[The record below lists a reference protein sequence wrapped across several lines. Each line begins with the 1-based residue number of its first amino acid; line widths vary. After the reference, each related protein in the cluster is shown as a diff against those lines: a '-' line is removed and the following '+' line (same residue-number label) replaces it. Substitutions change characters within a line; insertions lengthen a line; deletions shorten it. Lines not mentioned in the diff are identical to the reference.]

1 MTPSEKEELLRTIS
15 CQGKEY
21 SQCQTDPH
29 LVICRKIRREYLVLG
44 VTYTVTYGNRLDLL
58 ITLVRRR
65 SDVCLGRLV

>member
-1 MTPSEKEELLRTIS
+1 MFEWDERVGFDENATTIGRIRAIKEKEVELDELLF
-15 CQGKEY
+15 
-21 SQCQTDPH
+21 
-29 LVICRKIRREYLVLG
+29 G